1 MKALPQKIII
11 ILFSSCLLL
20 LASCKNLLQKIV
32 PENDNKDIAY
42 ISISP
47 TTALSRNIYPSA
59 DDLDKTKL
67 TNITLQGTWSPGTAN
82 ARTDTL
88 VENVASW
95 SNVPSS
101 IPIQTGIWN
110 FTLTAQMNGVDFSGT
125 LEGQEIASGTTQLNF
140 TLAATTVNYGGL
152 ALTVKIDNYTDA
164 ITASGAILTAEI
176 NIKQNGTSVYTESK
190 DFASDTVSFSRS
202 ISNSSQRL
210 EAGTYD
216 LEIQFTV
223 DGLSE
228 VLNDYNDKLHIIA
241 GIVTTKEIQRKVNP
255 VYDIAYKYVDDTLV
269 SVGSSQP
276 ALYTR
281 KTTPISLPATVSKPG
296 YKFLGWYIDKEDS
309 TTAITTV
316 STSTPGPQTF
326 YARFTPKS
334 YTVKHYFQPVGTSTD
349 PEDYVQDLDNAPDQT
364 ITISGNPSNETTT
377 ATAYTITGFEN
388 QTITQATSIADDDS
402 TVVNVYYNRQS
413 FNVSYTDGDGNTL
426 SGGGQYQF
434 GATVNL
440 IFDNYTPPAY
450 HDFECWN
457 DGTNTYTE
465 EDPSFEMP
473 ADDVVLEAQSE
484 WTEHYINLY
493 IYGGALGE
501 HTGKY
506 TITITK
512 ETTIVYEIGSDEW
525 KPTRSHY
532 TFSGWYTDKECTTPN
547 TVTEIDPYEE
557 DDQFHDWNFYAKW
570 TQPAGTPEGFVYVYG
585 ATVSETVTGS
595 PVFTGTTV
603 QIPDLY
609 VCEHEVTQ
617 GEYET
622 YCKYGSYTPSALGN
636 SGTNK
641 PVFVVNWYD
650 AIIYCNLRSADEGL
664 TSVYTISGKTDPSQW
679 PDIVSTTS
687 NGKTVYCSPESIP
700 TAWSEVS
707 CDFTANGYRLPK
719 EVEWEYCALGGEA
732 GIPSTLYTY
741 SGSNDIDDVG
751 WYKGNSGNVL
761 HEVKTKIANSIGI
774 YDMTGS
780 EAEWCWDSYDS
791 NKRVIRD
798 TSFSS
803 ELQYVGI
810 YHHGYNGPDV
820 EINGTGFRVF
830 RTAQ

>member
-1 MKALPQKIII
+1 MKIRNIKV
-11 ILFSSCLLL
+11 LFNLFLLTL
-20 LASCKNLLQKIV
+20 LFITGCNNISVDSPAQ
-32 PENDNKDIAY
+32 NKKSDGDIAY
-42 ISISP
+42 IKLNLQTP
-47 TTALSRNIYPSA
+47 AARDIYP
-59 DDLDKTKL
+59 TI
-67 TNITLQGTWSPGTAN
+67 NIANFTTFLLSGKWQGQDNDRNLASGDTWAEISGS
-82 ARTDTL
+82 D
-88 VENVASW
+88 
-95 SNVPSS
+95 
-101 IPIQTGIWN
+101 IPIQTGNWD
-110 FTLTAQMNGVDFSGT
+110 FTLRATSADGRSFIATLDDVDIG
-125 LEGQEIASGTTQLNF
+125 AGTTSLSF
-140 TLAATTVNYGGL
+140 TLAAENNQGHFSIAVSVDKTNVSSNINLQLKFTLYKDGVEKFSPGPEPYSG
-152 ALTVKIDNYTDA
+152 
-164 ITASGAILTAEI
+164 TAVTFSPANDYYYDPGDYDMEIKLIAENMLDSSG
-176 NIKQNGTSVYTESK
+176 N
-190 DFASDTVSFSRS
+190 S
-202 ISNSSQRL
+202 I
-210 EAGTYD
+210 
-216 LEIQFTV
+216 
-223 DGLSE
+223 
-228 VLNDYNDKLHIIA
+228 VLNTYKDKLHVIA
-241 GIVTTKEIQRKVNP
+241 GFNSTKSITITANP
-255 VYDIAYKYVDDTLV
+255 VYDISYEANGGTI
-269 SVGSSQP
+269 SEGSAGP
-276 ALYTR
+276 ALFSR
-281 KTTPISLPATVSKPG
+281 KSSTANLPTLTKPG
-296 YKFLGWYIDKEDS
+296 YNFLGWFDEATGGTQYTDVSISS
-309 TTAITTV
+309 TTY
-316 STSTPGPQTF
+316 

-349 PEDYVQDLDNAPDQT
+349 PDDYVQDLDNAPDQT

-413 FNVSYTDGDGNTL
+413 FNVSYTDGQGNTL

-473 ADDVVLEAQSE
+473 AVDVVLEAQSK

-512 ETTIVYEIGSDEW
+512 ETATVYEIGSNEW
-525 KPTRSHY
+525 IPTRSHY
-532 TFSGWYTDKECTTPN
+532 TFGGWYTDKECTTPN

-595 PVFTGTTV
+595 PVFTGTSV

-609 VCEHEVTQ
+609 VCEHAVTQ

-622 YCKYGSYTPSALGN
+622 YCKYSGSYTPSTLGN

-641 PVFVVNWYD
+641 PVFLVNWYD

-664 TSVYTISGKTDPSQW
+664 NSVYTISGKTDPSQW
-679 PDIVSTTS
+679 PDVVSTTS
-687 NGKTVYCSPESIP
+687 NGKTVYCSPGSIP

-741 SGSNDIDDVG
+741 SGSNDANDVA

-761 HEVKTKIANSIGI
+761 HDVKTKIANSIGI
-774 YDMTGS
+774 YDMSGN
-780 EAEWCWDSYDS
+780 EGEWCWDFYNGST
-791 NKRVIRD
+791 NRVIRD
-798 TSFSS
+798 SSFSS
-803 ELQYVGI
+803 DLQYITVFDRGS
-810 YHHGYNGPDV
+810 NGPDV